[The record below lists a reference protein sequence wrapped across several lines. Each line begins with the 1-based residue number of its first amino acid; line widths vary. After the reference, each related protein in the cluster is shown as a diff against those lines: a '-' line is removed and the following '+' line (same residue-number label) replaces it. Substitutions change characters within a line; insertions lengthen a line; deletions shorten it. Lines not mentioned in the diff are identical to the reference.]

1 MFILIAELSVCIV
14 IPIKEAKAEMDTY
27 PVIVEATTRKC
38 SI

>member
-14 IPIKEAKAEMDTY
+14 IPSKEAKVEMDTY